1 MGRGVA
7 VVLFTDLVGSTE
19 LRGRLG
25 EEAAED
31 LGRRHDQAL
40 TEAVEATNGRLGSRD
55 WPTGSWPPSP
65 GQRWLVAGR

>member
-25 EEAAED
+25 EEAAEE
-31 LGRRHDQAL
+31 LRRRRR
-40 TEAVEATNGRLGSRD
+40 GRLG
-55 WPTGSWPPSP
+55 PGAAATAAHTG
-65 GQRWLVAGR
+65 VGRQEMCNACVS